1 MRLIDYT
8 NGNDHPFGNKQGQ
21 ETYKRLKEFLDCNV
35 SEKVIEINLEGIKA
49 TDASFPRESV
59 ISIIKHLNGEKSFYI
74 TKFDSKDL
82 LDNWDYAAKAKKQL
96 VATNFNNK
104 LEIIGPDINTSTR
117 ELIEYVYSNA
127 HVTTANVAKTL
138 GLSVQN
144 ASTRLKK
151 LVSEGVVLREE
162 EAALS
167 GGKEFI
173 YKRLFKSA

>member
-1 MRLIDYT
+1 MKLIEFTD
-8 NGNDHPFGNKQGQ
+8 GNDHPFGNKQGQ
-21 ETYKRLKEFLDCNV
+21 DTYKKLKQYLDNIDG
-35 SEKVIEINLEGIKA
+35 EKVIEISLEGIKA

-59 ISIIKHLNGEKSFYI
+59 ISIIKHLNGEKSFYL
-74 TKFDSKDL
+74 TDFDSKDL
-82 LDNWDYAAKAKKQL
+82 LDNWNYAAKAKNQL
-96 VATNFNNK
+96 VVTNFDER
-104 LEIIGPDINTSTR
+104 LEVIGPDINTSTQ
-117 ELIEYVYSNA
+117 ELINFVYSQDS
-127 HVTTANVAKTL
+127 VTTANVAKAL

-151 LVSEGVVLREE
+151 LVNDGVVLREE